1 MTETKRK
8 YRVPSVSA
16 DVDVRLDQ
24 FDDQEIIEYLR
35 HQGHTVDGLSID
47 APKEALHYQNFET
60 LVISVSE
67 LNRIN
72 TLALCGQREAA
83 RVTALE
89 IISEAIGRPL

>member
-8 YRVPSVSA
+8 YRVPTVSA

-24 FDDQEIIEYLR
+24 FDDEEIIEYLR
-35 HQGHTVDGLSID
+35 HQGHTVNGLDIS
-47 APKEALHYQNFET
+47 APKEALNHKNFET

-72 TLALCGQREAA
+72 TLAICGQREAA
-83 RVTALE
+83 RVTTLE